1 MAPTAS
7 KSLFWW
13 IELIDF
19 LVETKSAM
27 YLLCQSSNVAL
38 KPKNHQTVDD
48 YKFKDKKIKHSYL
61 DCKRVVTK
69 LSELF

>member
-48 YKFKDKKIKHSYL
+48 YK
-61 DCKRVVTK
+61 
-69 LSELF
+69 

>member
-27 YLLCQSSNVAL
+27 YLQCQSSNVAL

-48 YKFKDKKIKHSYL
+48 YK
-61 DCKRVVTK
+61 
-69 LSELF
+69 

>member
-27 YLLCQSSNVAL
+27 YLQCQNSNVAL

-48 YKFKDKKIKHSYL
+48 YKFKDKKNQ
-61 DCKRVVTK
+61 TF
-69 LSELF
+69 LFGLQEGNKTI

>member
-27 YLLCQSSNVAL
+27 YLQCQNSNVAL

-48 YKFKDKKIKHSYL
+48 YKFKERQKNQ
-61 DCKRVVTK
+61 TF
-69 LSELF
+69 LFGLQEGNKTI

>member
-7 KSLFWW
+7 KSLLWW

-19 LVETKSAM
+19 LVETKSAV
-27 YLLCQSSNVAL
+27 YLLWQISDMPL

-48 YKFKDKKIKHSYL
+48 YK
-61 DCKRVVTK
+61 
-69 LSELF
+69 